1 MLKQS
6 PLIFSL
12 KRQRLGKADEVAE
25 AGIFLVY
32 CGNSSHGLRG
42 VVTAGQG
49 VQEGT
54 CKSSW
59 RSGLVLRHRGGETIG
74 VPQYSQR
81 VGFPQS
87 AHGTISQCTPD
98 PCTSW
103 ICAPQ
108 LPLKAHTIPENWNCC
123 LPHEG
128 ACTNQRLQSGPF
140 EFCRCSCPMA
150 VMQGSP

>member
-54 CKSSW
+54 CKSS
-59 RSGLVLRHRGGETIG
+59 
-74 VPQYSQR
+74 
-81 VGFPQS
+81 
-87 AHGTISQCTPD
+87 
-98 PCTSW
+98 
-103 ICAPQ
+103 
-108 LPLKAHTIPENWNCC
+108 
-123 LPHEG
+123 
-128 ACTNQRLQSGPF
+128 
-140 EFCRCSCPMA
+140 
-150 VMQGSP
+150 